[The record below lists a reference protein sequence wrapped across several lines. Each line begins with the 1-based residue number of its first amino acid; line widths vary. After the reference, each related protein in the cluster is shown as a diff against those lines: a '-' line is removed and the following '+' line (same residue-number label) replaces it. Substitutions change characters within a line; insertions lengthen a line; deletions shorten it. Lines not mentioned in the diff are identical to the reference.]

1 MKLDEII
8 AVYKGRDANRTR
20 ALYALLMTKPPR
32 GVIGVNVL
40 RAARNSEM
48 AKSYRKGSATRAAYE
63 TKDWAIGQLCDALV
77 ANPGVIARWGW
88 GRDPKTVGFEDVFY
102 LDLPGAG
109 QISFHNGYRRAGPD
123 YPGAWDGVRN
133 ATTDRVCRWI
143 EAILND
149 REVITEGDKN
159 GVPTGTE
166 GIADEGDARE
176 KLRGV
181 AQEKQEALDL

>member
-1 MKLDEII
+1 MTLDEII

-20 ALYALLMTKPPR
+20 ALYAALAAKPPR
-32 GVIGVNVL
+32 GMIGINVL

-63 TKDWAIGQLCDALV
+63 TKDWAIGQLCDALESD
-77 ANPGVIARWGW
+77 PFVITSWGW
-88 GRDPKTVGFEDVFY
+88 GRDPKAIGFEDVLY

-109 QISFHNGYRRAGPD
+109 QISFHNSHRRIGPD
-123 YPGAWDGVRN
+123 YPSAWDGVKN
-133 ATTDRVCRWI
+133 ETTRRVCRWV

-149 REVITEGDKN
+149 REVITEGDDD
-159 GVPTGTE
+159 GVSTGSERTR
-166 GIADEGDARE
+166 DEGDAGE
-176 KLRGV
+176 EFRGV